1 MITEFR
7 LMTIHDDAGEM
18 LACRSMSR
26 RLGNAGKMLGTID
39 IWMSRAMRSSLSM
52 RSLAESLVPSATAWA
67 ATTWATAA
75 TRTAIASCIR

>member
-7 LMTIHDDAGEM
+7 LMTIHDEGDENDDQGG
-18 LACRSMSR
+18 LYLQVQ
-26 RLGNAGKMLGTID
+26 LG
-39 IWMSRAMRSSLSM
+39 
-52 RSLAESLVPSATAWA
+52 ESLVPSATAWA